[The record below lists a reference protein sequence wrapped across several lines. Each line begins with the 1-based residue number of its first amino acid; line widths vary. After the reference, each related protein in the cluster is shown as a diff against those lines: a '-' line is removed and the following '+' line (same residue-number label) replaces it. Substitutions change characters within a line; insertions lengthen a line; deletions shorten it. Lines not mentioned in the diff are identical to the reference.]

1 MDYWSELG
9 CGPAERRGGGWDACQ
24 SCLQVSPASRGPCCW
39 GTGSSGLTAG
49 LLMGGGGN
57 PGLEKRS
64 WREAEERIRRG
75 GRRRARLGVLAG
87 VGGVGV
93 GLGDGRDDG
102 QRALPTGLRRLSR
115 WLSKVGKG
123 SALGGPPLVTWS
135 PSLSWMF
142 PSPPNTHIDLP
153 LPPP

>member
-1 MDYWSELG
+1 MIDGLLVRAGLRSCGEERGWAG
-9 CGPAERRGGGWDACQ
+9 CLSALPPGLPRVQVPAAG
-24 SCLQVSPASRGPCCW
+24 

-64 WREAEERIRRG
+64 WREAEERIRRRG
-75 GRRRARLGVLAG
+75 QRRARLGVLAG

-102 QRALPTGLRRLSR
+102 QRALPTGLRRLSH

-142 PSPPNTHIDLP
+142 PSPPTPH
-153 LPPP
+153 